1 MERDPS
7 IAIAIPIAIA
17 FRLRGPVADAVTASD
32 PCCCSLSR
40 SLPLILNQTL

>member
-17 FRLRGPVADAVTASD
+17 FRLRGPVAAADAVPESD
-32 PCCCSLSR
+32 VAE
-40 SLPLILNQTL
+40 